1 MTDLPNS
8 SELLNRIFTLLDL
21 KRFDRAEESLEQY
34 LSIDPH
40 CARAYCAMV
49 IIYQHTHRATLAIDP
64 AKKAVAMDPHDS
76 FAYYILASAYKSNL
90 SFLEAEQ
97 KIAIAIRLDSQIADY
112 FALQTDMYQMQNRW
126 HESIA
131 SLENGL
137 RLDPSQIDCLK
148 IKCKISIERRSF
160 TDASKTVHLL
170 LRLAPNDSGI
180 HFLNGEMYRQQQ
192 QHRQAI
198 SAYQE
203 SLRLN
208 PHQTELQEF
217 LRNYIHQQILSQNK
231 AEQTAKVDNTQ
242 TQSTDNKP
250 TDRAIPSKVRQNSTK
265 VDREYRERV
274 TRVYETKAVRVGETE
289 AEAEKRK
296 QQDKKYWQA
305 AVFDRFCNLF
315 RRNLW

>member
-1 MTDLPNS
+1 MNDLPNS
-8 SELLNRIFTLLDL
+8 SELLNRIFALLDL

-49 IIYQHTHRATLAIDP
+49 IVYQHTHRVNLALAP
-64 AKKAVAMDPHDS
+64 AKKAVAIDPHDS

-90 SFLEAEQ
+90 YFMEAEQ
-97 KIAIAIRLDSQIADY
+97 KIAIAIKLNSQIADY
-112 FALQTDMYQMQNRW
+112 FALQADMYQMQNRW

-137 RLDPSQIDCLK
+137 VLDPSHIDCLK
-148 IKCKISIERRSF
+148 IKLKVSIERRSF
-160 TDASKTVHLL
+160 TEASKTVNLL

-208 PHQTELQEF
+208 PHQTELQEL
-217 LRNYIHQQILSQNK
+217 LRNYIHQQILEQNK
-231 AEQTAKVDNTQ
+231 AERTAKVDSTQ
-242 TQSTDNKP
+242 TQSTDNKQ
-250 TDRAIPSKVRQNSTK
+250 TDRTIPAKVHQNNTK

-296 QQDKKYWQA
+296 QQEKKAWQTM
-305 AVFDRFCNLF
+305 VFDRFCNLF
-315 RRNLW
+315 RIDLW

>member
-8 SELLNRIFTLLDL
+8 SELLNRIFALLDL
-21 KRFDRAEESLEQY
+21 KRFDKAEESLEQY

-49 IIYQHTHRATLAIDP
+49 IVYQHTHRANLALDP
-64 AKKAVAMDPHDS
+64 AKKAVAIDPHDS

-90 SFLEAEQ
+90 YFVEAEQ
-97 KIAIAIRLDSQIADY
+97 KIAIAIKLDSQIADY
-112 FALQTDMYQMQNRW
+112 FALQADIYQMQNLW

-131 SLENGL
+131 SLQNGL
-137 RLDPSQIDCLK
+137 VLDPSHIDCLK
-148 IKCKISIERRSF
+148 IKLKVSIERRSF
-160 TDASKTVHLL
+160 TEASQTVNLL

-208 PHQTELQEF
+208 PHQTELQEL
-217 LRNYIHQQILSQNK
+217 LRNYIHQQILERDKAERAANVDIPQTQNK
-231 AEQTAKVDNTQ
+231 QTHRTIPAKV
-242 TQSTDNKP
+242 S
-250 TDRAIPSKVRQNSTK
+250 QNSTK

-289 AEAEKRK
+289 SEAAKRK
-296 QQDKKYWQA
+296 QQEKKYWQTM
-305 AVFDRFCNLF
+305 VFDRFCNLF
-315 RRNLW
+315 RIDLW